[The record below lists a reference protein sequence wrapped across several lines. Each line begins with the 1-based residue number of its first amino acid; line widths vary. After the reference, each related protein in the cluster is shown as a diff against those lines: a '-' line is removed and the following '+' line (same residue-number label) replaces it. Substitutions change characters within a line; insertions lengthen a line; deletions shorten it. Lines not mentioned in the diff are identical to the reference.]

1 MVHSR
6 RTIGVAALS
15 VGALSVLTGCAG
27 AGASAGAD
35 STAADLTPFT
45 LGLNSWT
52 GYGPWYVA
60 EDQGYFEDAGI
71 DLELLLYNEADYVSL
86 ASTGQVDGMN
96 HSIND
101 WLVNVGDHGYEL
113 VLLEDVS
120 LTADAM
126 LGGEGVDSV
135 EDLVG
140 GKIAFGYGGVS
151 ALVYYDALAKNG
163 IDPASIETVNLE
175 PADAGNAMI
184 AGQVPAAVTYEPYV
198 STVTAADENAKI
210 IYSAGE
216 TPGLISDGLFVDP
229 EYAAEHP
236 EVIEGLT
243 TAWGR
248 AIDFIGENTEEAQD
262 IIGEAIGIPDDQ
274 RATMFDGLEFYSLE
288 DSQEMLAPEGVFL
301 SETLPSIQAAMIAA
315 DIIDSEVELP
325 DTAVSTRWV
334 DAALED

>member
-1 MVHSR
+1 MAHRITV
-6 RTIGVAALS
+6 GAAALA
-15 VGALSVLTGCAG
+15 VGSLVALTGCATSG
-27 AGASAGAD
+27 GDEGGGE
-35 STAADLTPFT
+35 LTPFT
-45 LGLNSWT
+45 LGINSWT

-60 EDQGYFEDAGI
+60 QDQGYLEDAGI
-71 DLELLLYNEADYVSL
+71 DLDLLLYNEADYVSL

-120 LTADAM
+120 LMADAM

-140 GKIAFGYGGVS
+140 GQIAFGYGGVS

-163 IDPASIETVNLE
+163 IDPADIETVNLE

-198 STVTAADENAKI
+198 STVLAADDSAKI

-229 EYAAEHP
+229 EYAAENP
-236 EVIEGLT
+236 QVIEGLAE
-243 TAWGR
+243 AWGR
-248 AIDFIGENTEEAQD
+248 AIAFIEGNLEEAQD
-262 IIGEAIGIPDDQ
+262 IIGAAIGIPEEQ
-274 RATMFDGLEFYSLE
+274 RATMFDGLEFYTLE
-288 DSQEMLAPEGVFL
+288 DSREMLAADGPFL
-301 SETLPSIQAAMIAA
+301 TETLPSIQAAMIAA
-315 DIIDSEVELP
+315 GIIDSEVELT
-325 DTAVSTRWV
+325 DTAVSTTWL
-334 DAALED
+334 DAVLDD

>member
-1 MVHSR
+1 MVHR
-6 RTIGVAALS
+6 RSTIGMTALALGAVVALS
-15 VGALSVLTGCAG
+15 GCAG
-27 AGASAGAD
+27 AGSGD
-35 STAADLTPFT
+35 SDSELTPFT

-52 GYGPWYVA
+52 GYGPWYIA
-60 EDQGYFEDAGI
+60 QDQGYFEDAGI

-126 LGGEGVDSV
+126 LGSEGVDSV

-140 GKIAFGYGGVS
+140 GKVAFGYGGVS
-151 ALVYYDALAKNG
+151 ALVYYDALAKND
-163 IDPASIETVNLE
+163 IDPAGIETVNLE

-198 STVTAADENAKI
+198 STVLASDPDAKI

-229 EYAAEHP
+229 DYAAENP
-236 EVIEGLT
+236 DVVEGLAD
-243 TAWGR
+243 AWGR
-248 AIDFIGENTEEAQD
+248 SIAFIEENPDEAKD
-262 IIGEAIGIPDDQ
+262 IIGEAIGIPSDQ
-274 RATMFDGLEFYSLE
+274 REDMFEGLEFYSLE
-288 DSQEMLAPEGVFL
+288 DSQEMLAPEGAFL
-301 SETLPSIQAAMIAA
+301 TETLPSIQAAMIAA
-315 DIIDSEVELP
+315 GIIDSEVELS
-325 DTAVSTRWV
+325 DGAVSTSWV

>member
-1 MVHSR
+1 MAHRITV
-6 RTIGVAALS
+6 GAAALV
-15 VGALSVLTGCAG
+15 VGSLVVLTGCA
-27 AGASAGAD
+27 ASSDAEGG
-35 STAADLTPFT
+35 SELTPFT

-52 GYGPWYVA
+52 GYGPWYIA
-60 EDQGYFEDAGI
+60 QDQGYFEEAGI

-126 LGGEGVDSV
+126 IGGEGIDSV

-140 GKIAFGYGGVS
+140 GQVAFGYGGVS

-163 IDPASIETVNLE
+163 IDPDDIETVNLE

-198 STVTAADENAKI
+198 STVLGADDANKI

-229 EYAAEHP
+229 EYAAENP

-243 TAWGR
+243 EAWGR
-248 AIDFIGENTEEAQD
+248 SIAFIEENPDEAKD
-262 IIGEAIGIPDDQ
+262 IIGEAIGIPADQ
-274 RATMFDGLEFYSLE
+274 REGMFDGLEFYTLE
-288 DSQEMLAPEGVFL
+288 DSQEMLAADGEFL
-301 SETLPSIQAAMIAA
+301 TETLPSIQAAMIAA
-315 DIIDSEVELP
+315 GIIDSEVELT
-325 DTAVSTRWV
+325 DTAVSTTWL
-334 DAALED
+334 DAVLD

>member
-1 MVHSR
+1 MVHRRSR
-6 RTIGVAALS
+6 IAIAALAA
-15 VGALSVLTGCAG
+15 GTLAALTGCAG
-27 AGASAGAD
+27 SSTNSGESAD
-35 STAADLTPFT
+35 ELIPFT
-45 LGLNSWT
+45 LGINSWT
-52 GYGPWYVA
+52 GYGPWHVA
-60 EDQGYFEDAGI
+60 EDQGYFEEAGI

-126 LGGEGVDSV
+126 IGGEGIDSV
-135 EDLVG
+135 ADLVG
-140 GKIAFGYGGVS
+140 NQVAFGYGGVS

-163 IDPASIETVNLE
+163 IDPADIETVNLE

-198 STVTAADENAKI
+198 STVLAGSDEAKV

-236 EVIEGLT
+236 EVIEGLAV
-243 TAWGR
+243 AWGR
-248 AIDFIGENTEEAQD
+248 AVEYISEHTEDAQD
-262 IIGEAIGIPDDQ
+262 IIGEAIGIPADQ
-274 RATMFDGLEFYSLE
+274 RATMFDGLEFYTLE
-288 DSQEMLAPEGVFL
+288 DSQQMLAPDGAFL
-301 SETLPSIQAAMIAA
+301 TETLPSIQAAMISAG
-315 DIIDSEVELP
+315 IIDSEIDLSES
-325 DTAVSTRWV
+325 AVSTSWV

>member
-1 MVHSR
+1 MAHR
-6 RTIGVAALS
+6 ITIGAAALAA
-15 VGALSVLTGCAG
+15 GALVALSGCATSG
-27 AGASAGAD
+27 NATDAE
-35 STAADLTPFT
+35 LTPFT

-60 EDQGYFEDAGI
+60 EDQGYFEEAGI
-71 DLELLLYNEADYVSL
+71 DLDLLLYNEADYVSL

-126 LGGEGVDSV
+126 LGGEGIDSV

-140 GKIAFGYGGVS
+140 GQIAFGYGGVS

-163 IDPASIETVNLE
+163 IDPSDIETVNLE

-198 STVTAADENAKI
+198 STVLGADEANKI

-236 EVIEGLT
+236 EVIEGLAE
-243 TAWGR
+243 AWGR
-248 AIDFIGENTEEAQD
+248 SIAFIEENPDEAKD
-262 IIGEAIGIPDDQ
+262 IIGQAIGIPADQ
-274 RATMFDGLEFYSLE
+274 REGMFDGLEFYTLE
-288 DSQEMLAPEGVFL
+288 DSQEMLAPGGVFL
-301 SETLPSIQAAMIAA
+301 TETLPSIQAAMVAA
-315 DIIDSEVELP
+315 GIIDSEVQLT
-325 DTAVSTRWV
+325 DSAVSTSWV
-334 DAALED
+334 DAVLED

>member
-1 MVHSR
+1 MAHRITV
-6 RTIGVAALS
+6 GAAALA
-15 VGALSVLTGCAG
+15 VGSLVVLTGCA
-27 AGASAGAD
+27 ASSDAD
-35 STAADLTPFT
+35 GGSELTPFT

-52 GYGPWYVA
+52 GYGPWYIA
-60 EDQGYFEDAGI
+60 QDQGYFEEAGI

-86 ASTGQVDGMN
+86 ASTGQVDGVN

-126 LGGEGVDSV
+126 IGGQGVDSV

-140 GKIAFGYGGVS
+140 GQVAFGYGGVS

-163 IDPASIETVNLE
+163 IDPDSIETVNLE

-198 STVTAADENAKI
+198 STVLGADDANKI

-229 EYAAEHP
+229 EYAAENP

-243 TAWGR
+243 EAWGR
-248 AIDFIGENTEEAQD
+248 SIAFIEENPDEAKD
-262 IIGEAIGIPDDQ
+262 IIGEAIGIPEDQ
-274 RATMFDGLEFYSLE
+274 REGMFDGLEFYTLE
-288 DSQEMLAPEGVFL
+288 DSQEMLAADGAFL
-301 SETLPSIQAAMIAA
+301 TETLPSIQAAMIAA
-315 DIIDSEVELP
+315 GIIDSEVELS
-325 DTAVSTRWV
+325 DTAVTTTWL
-334 DAALED
+334 DAVLD